1 MADYFTVSLILRVAT
16 EHLLLISP
24 ALLLIVGLLLAGSL
38 NDFIFRILRE
48 VRRTIRL

>member
-1 MADYFTVSLILRVAT
+1 MNDYFYVSLILKVAT

-38 NDFIFRILRE
+38 NDFIFRILRA
-48 VRRTIRL
+48 VKRSIRL